1 VAGETWDYER
11 LREHIQ
17 AQLARIE
24 ALGAQ
29 RGEELRREIDQRLA
43 AVRRELDQRFAAA
56 HEAAIKAED
65 ATGRRLDAVNEFR
78 AQMADQEKT
87 FLTRREYDAAHQALA
102 AATTEVARRL
112 EAVSAVVVPRNET
125 DAWRQ
130 GVTEKLDA
138 VSSRLDRLQG
148 AGQGSEKARDN
159 ARLNINVVIAV
170 IGLILSAA
178 VVFAAIH
185 H

>member
-1 VAGETWDYER
+1 MAGETWDYER

-29 RGEELRREIDQRLA
+29 RGEELRRELDQRFA

-56 HEAAIKAED
+56 HEATLKAED
-65 ATGRRLDAVNEFR
+65 ATERRFESVNEFR
-78 AQMADQEKT
+78 ASLADQEKLL
-87 FLTRREYDAAHQALA
+87 LTRREYDAAHQTLA

-130 GVTEKLDA
+130 GVSEKLEA
-138 VSSRLDRLQG
+138 LGSRLDRLQG
-148 AGQGSEKARDN
+148 AGQGSEKARDT

-178 VVFAAIH
+178 VVFAAIRH
-185 H
+185 